1 MTKALPTVRTA
12 LAAHCRVA
20 ALCLKCDHVR
30 DLDLEALCPSLGEAR
45 PHSGALE

>member
-1 MTKALPTVRTA
+1 MTDAPLPTVRTA

-30 DLDLEALCPSLGEAR
+30 DLNLEALLKRRKRGD
-45 PHSGALE
+45 GDT